1 MKLTPKIQKAINM
14 AAEKHLGQKRKSTAR
29 PFIVHPFSVGFILSE
44 FTRDEDIIAAGFLHD
59 VLEDVKEYTFLDMK
73 KDFGLRVAEI
83 VKENSE
89 NKYPGGV
96 KDKKATW
103 ETRKK
108 RKLIQ
113 LKNASREALM
123 VNAAD
128 KIYNLRSILRNYS
141 ELGEKLWKKFNAPP
155 EKKYWYYKEAV
166 EIISKRLGGKIS
178 RELKRVYAEA
188 LELFEK
194 NHNNLPDSKKKT
206 EKAKRLKIIHKIKR
220 ELFSK

>member
-1 MKLTPKIQKAINM
+1 
-14 AAEKHLGQKRKSTAR
+14 
-29 PFIVHPFSVGFILSE
+29 
-44 FTRDEDIIAAGFLHD
+44 
-59 VLEDVKEYTFLDMK
+59 MK

-89 NKYPGGV
+89 NKYPGGN
-96 KDKKATW
+96 KNKKATW
-103 ETRKK
+103 GTRKK

-113 LKNASREALM
+113 IKNASRGALM

-128 KIYNLRSILRNYS
+128 KIHNLRSIIRNYS

-166 EIISKRLGGKIS
+166 NIISKRLGGKIS
-178 RELKRVYAEA
+178 RELKKVYIEA

-194 NHNNLPDSKKKT
+194 NNRNLKKRPPLYFFLRSIKNPKLRFIVKSQT
-206 EKAKRLKIIHKIKR
+206 VNLILPFILKPLQK
-220 ELFSK
+220 LNLSQPPFFAFSALL